1 MSSSDR
7 ITQSKGEPARLS
19 LPTRTQQRR
28 KSPNREA
35 EQLTEQQPTGF
46 VEGLD
51 KLQQEAVVH
60 ISPLPAQQ
68 PRPDSSQ
75 PITGPITGER
85 PRTRA
90 SSVMGTDES

>member
-7 ITQSKGEPARLS
+7 RTQSKGEPAGLS

-28 KSPNREA
+28 KSPSREA
-35 EQLTEQQPTGF
+35 KQVMGQQPTGF

-51 KLQQEAVVH
+51 KLQQGAVVH

-68 PRPDSSQ
+68 PKPDSSQ
-75 PITGPITGER
+75 SIPGPITGER
-85 PRTRA
+85 PCSRA
-90 SSVMGTDES
+90 SFVMGVDES